1 MCVCV
6 CVWLVS
12 CGFFFFAD
20 FVVVTLLFLRNVFN
34 ASLVRVPMKSYP
46 VLSKSHPR
54 QDPIVM

>member
-6 CVWLVS
+6 CVVGFLW
-12 CGFFFFAD
+12 FFFFAD